1 MKAPEIKIPEM
12 KVPKKAELIE
22 VCPRDGFQNVQD
34 IISFDR
40 KVEIIRKLAEAG
52 FHRIEAVSFVSPK
65 AIPQMADAKDVML
78 AVKPTLMKHGVR
90 SVALV
95 PNAKGVETALECGVE
110 EVTYVV
116 SVSEQHNLANVR
128 RTPEQSMEQFQQLIR
143 QYGDSITFRLSLA
156 TALGSPF
163 GEDITTK
170 QVAKMAEVGLN
181 AGCKEI
187 MIADTAGMSD
197 PKHTYALMSQL
208 TSQFGSDQFVMHL
221 HDTQGMALANTLA
234 CLQLGIH
241 KFEAAAGGLGGCPF
255 APGAAGN
262 AATEDVYHMLTKM
275 GIGTDVNPIALHQA
289 IGLIKSGVH
298 SPIVSHM
305 AHLYS
310 SGSCM

>member
-1 MKAPEIKIPEM
+1 MKVPEM

-22 VCPRDGFQNVQD
+22 VCPRDGFQNVRD
-34 IISFDR
+34 IIPFDV
-40 KVEIIRKLAEAG
+40 KVAIIKKLAEAG

-65 AIPQMADAKDVML
+65 AIPQMTDAKDVML
-78 AVKPTLMKHGVR
+78 AVKPTLLKHGVR

-95 PNAKGVETALECGVE
+95 PNAQGVEAALECGVE
-110 EVTYVV
+110 EVTYVI
-116 SVSEQHNLANVR
+116 SVSKQHNLANVR
-128 RTPEQSMEQFQQLIR
+128 RTPEKSMKQFRQLIG
-143 QYGDSITFRLSLA
+143 QYGNSIDFRLSLA

-163 GEDITTK
+163 GEEITTE
-170 QVAKMAEVGLN
+170 QVSEMAEFGLN

-197 PKHTYALMSQL
+197 PKHTYELMRQL
-208 TSQFGSDQFVMHL
+208 TSRFGPNQFVMHL

-241 KFEAAAGGLGGCPF
+241 KYETAAGGLGGCPF

-275 GIGTDVNPIALHQA
+275 GIGTDVNPESLHQA
-289 IGLIKSGVH
+289 IKLIQTGVH
-298 SPIVSHM
+298 SPVVSHM
-305 AHLYS
+305 AHLY
-310 SGSCM
+310 GNDFCM